1 MDSVIDQYVD
11 ENVALY
17 NGDSAEILKGIPDD
31 SIHFMIYSPPFASL
45 YVYSNSER
53 DLGNCRTLSEFYT
66 QFEFIVKE
74 L

>member
-17 NGDSAEILKGIPDD
+17 NGDSAEILKAFP
-31 SIHFMIYSPPFASL
+31 MIL
-45 YVYSNSER
+45 
-53 DLGNCRTLSEFYT
+53 
-66 QFEFIVKE
+66 FI